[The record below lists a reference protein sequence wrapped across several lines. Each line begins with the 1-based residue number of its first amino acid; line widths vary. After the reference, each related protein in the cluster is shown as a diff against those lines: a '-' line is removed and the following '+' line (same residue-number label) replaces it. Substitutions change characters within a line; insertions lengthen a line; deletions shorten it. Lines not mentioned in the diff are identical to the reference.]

1 MTPKELSKTP
11 TMKEFLEIRD
21 MLNLSDR
28 QREVFVLKYSKLWRN
43 IDIAEELGVS
53 QDTIGEDTK
62 DIREKLKAIEKERP
76 GTIDF
81 LK

>member
-1 MTPKELSKTP
+1 MTPKELIKIP

-62 DIREKLKAIEKERP
+62 DIREKLKAIEKEKP

>member
-1 MTPKELSKTP
+1 
-11 TMKEFLEIRD
+11 